1 MKDQRDLYIAQL
13 TALLKKKNNLIGE
26 LYVKLT
32 RAQIENIGL
41 CKEISE
47 LKGEIYNPE
56 EYRTKLEQLHNK
68 LQKGD
73 YEQWH
78 L

>member
-13 TALLKKKNNLIGE
+13 TALLQKKKNLINE

-56 EYRTKLEQLHNK
+56 EYRSKLEQLHNK

>member
-13 TALLKKKNNLIGE
+13 TALLQKKKQLIGE

>member
-13 TALLKKKNNLIGE
+13 TALLQKKKQLIGE

-47 LKGEIYNPE
+47 LKGELYNPE
-56 EYRTKLEQLHNK
+56 EYRSKLEQLHNK